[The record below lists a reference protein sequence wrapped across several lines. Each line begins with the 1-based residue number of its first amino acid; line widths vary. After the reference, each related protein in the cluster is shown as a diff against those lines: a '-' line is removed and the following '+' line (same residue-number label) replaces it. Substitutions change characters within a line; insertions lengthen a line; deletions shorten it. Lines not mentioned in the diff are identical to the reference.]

1 MYAFGSSMKGSAR
14 TKSTSCQSK
23 LTQNVNSSFQSTA
36 MINNNKR
43 LSPQRE
49 IAFWISYPVFRRSI
63 ALLSSQIIPLS
74 CVSLDIPEHR
84 SLFSPFWTVLSGFYN
99 NGNNGSLSAAFR
111 FKYTIYGP
119 LYEEP
124 IATSIVKITT
134 NWKVRV
140 ESLHPM
146 INNDVSQG
154 KERVKVPV
162 VNELDDEKPSAFGV
176 MWSQCD
182 KGHWVHNDA
191 VLEMFIF
198 IPKKYCGLN
207 FNWNINFYLLSE
219 DGFRISS
226 ILILYLRVRPPVF
239 AG

>member
-1 MYAFGSSMKGSAR
+1 MYAFGSSMKGSAT

-23 LTQNVNSSFQSTA
+23 LIQNVNSSFQSTA

-49 IAFWISYPVFRRSI
+49 IAFWISYLVFRRSI

-84 SLFSPFWTVLSGFYN
+84 SLCSPFWTVLSGFYN

-119 LYEEP
+119 LYEVP

-198 IPKKYCGLN
+198 KPQNTCGYN

-226 ILILYLRVRPPVF
+226 IPILYLRVRPPVF

>member
-14 TKSTSCQSK
+14 IKATSCQSK
-23 LTQNVNSSFQSTA
+23 LIQNVNSSFQSTA
-36 MINNNKR
+36 MINNDKR

-49 IAFWISYPVFRRSI
+49 IAFWISYLVFRRSI

-74 CVSLDIPEHR
+74 CVSLDIPAHR
-84 SLFSPFWTVLSGFYN
+84 SPCSPFWTVLRGFYN

-111 FKYTIYGP
+111 FKYTIYGL
-119 LYEEP
+119 LYEVP
-124 IATSIVKITT
+124 VATSAIKSTT
-134 NWKVRV
+134 NRRVRV

-191 VLEMFIF
+191 V
-198 IPKKYCGLN
+198 
-207 FNWNINFYLLSE
+207 FNRNVHF
-219 DGFRISS
+219 
-226 ILILYLRVRPPVF
+226 
-239 AG
+239 

>member
-23 LTQNVNSSFQSTA
+23 LIQNVNSSFQSTA
-36 MINNNKR
+36 MINNDKR

-49 IAFWISYPVFRRSI
+49 IAFWISYLVFRRSI

-84 SLFSPFWTVLSGFYN
+84 SLCSPFWTVLSGFYN

-124 IATSIVKITT
+124 IAMSIVKITT

-198 IPKKYCGLN
+198 KPQ
-207 FNWNINFYLLSE
+207 NIVAI
-219 DGFRISS
+219 ISTE
-226 ILILYLRVRPPVF
+226 ILIFTYFQRMDLE
-239 AG
+239 